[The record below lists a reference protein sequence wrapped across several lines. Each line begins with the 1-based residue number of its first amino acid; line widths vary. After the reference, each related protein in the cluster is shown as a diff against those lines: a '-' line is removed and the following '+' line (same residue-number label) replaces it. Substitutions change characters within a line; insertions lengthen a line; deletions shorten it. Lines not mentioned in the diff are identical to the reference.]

1 MGAADDPAAVVD
13 TDCRVIGYRGLSVV
27 DGSVLPDIPRA
38 NTHLTVV
45 AVAERIAERIAD
57 RLVSGAS

>member
-1 MGAADDPAAVVD
+1 VD